1 MSEDSPVL
9 REDVG
14 AVCTLTLNRP
24 EQRNAVNRTLFRAF
38 RAHIRDIAANGDA
51 IGLIVIRG
59 AGSHFCA
66 GHDLKEPPHADAL
79 GWLRQELL
87 ALESLTRL
95 RQPVIA
101 VVQGSCYTG
110 GLEFALSAD
119 FIVAGHSARFADTH
133 GKWGL
138 VPGWGLSQ
146 RLPRRVGQA
155 KALEMML
162 TCQPY
167 TGEQAAAMGLANM
180 CVPDAELDGAVAR
193 LGATILANSRHSNA
207 ENKRLIYDTDGMTL
221 PNGLNHELM
230 RNAGF
235 DPALQNR
242 KKPLGE
248 RAGATK
254 SAPGNTEPT

>member
-1 MSEDSPVL
+1 MTDASPVL
-9 REDVG
+9 REDTGDV
-14 AVCTLTLNRP
+14 ATLTLNRP
-24 EQRNAVNRTLFRAF
+24 EARNAVNRALFRAF
-38 RAHIRDIAANGDA
+38 RGHIRDIAAGGDA

-59 AGSHFCA
+59 AGGHFCA

-79 GWLRQELL
+79 GWLRQEML
-87 ALESLTRL
+87 ALESLTLL

-101 VVQGSCYTG
+101 CVQGTCYTG
-110 GLEFALSAD
+110 GLEMALAAD
-119 FIVAGHSARFADTH
+119 FIVAGQSARFADTH

-180 CVPDAELDGAVAR
+180 CVPDAELGDAVAR
-193 LGATILANSRHSNA
+193 LAETILANSRHSNA
-207 ENKRLIYDTDGMTL
+207 ENKRLIYETDGMSL
-221 PNGLNHELM
+221 PAGINHELM

-235 DPALQNR
+235 DPGQQDR
-242 KKPLGE
+242 KKPLGT
-248 RAGATK
+248 RAVK
-254 SAPGNTEPT
+254 TEPS